1 LSPARRAR
9 PVAPVRGS
17 PFPVPAPSVAMFH
30 KVLIA
35 NRGEIALRIIRACR
49 ELGVRSVAVYSDADA
64 RAPHVREADDAVHIG
79 PAPSAE
85 SYLRGDRIIEAAKRV
100 GAEAIHPGY
109 GFLSER
115 EWFARLVRDSG
126 LTFVGPPAEAIAAMG
141 SKTAARQLAIAAGV
155 PVVPGTTSA
164 LTDAAEAERIADEFG
179 YPVLLKAAA
188 GGGGKGMR
196 VVKERAELSG
206 ALDAARREAKNAFG
220 DDAVYVEKY
229 IVGPRHV
236 EIQVLGDQYGAM
248 VSLGERECSVQRR
261 HQKMIEEAP
270 SVAVSPD
277 LRREMGATAVRAAL
291 AAGYVNAGTCEFLLD
306 QDGRYYFLE
315 MNTRLQVEHP
325 VTELVTGIDLVQWQ
339 LRVAA
344 GEHLPFTQEQ
354 IVPRGWAIECRITSE
369 DPANGF
375 LPSTGRIAYLHVPTG
390 PGVRWDGGVEVG
402 SEVGLH
408 YDPMLAKLI
417 VWAPDRAQAVDRMHR
432 ALGELTVHGVKTSRD
447 FHLRVMEDDE
457 FRRGAIE
464 IQWLERRLP
473 SIIGTAPPDAGVRAA
488 AIAAAL
494 LAHRDR
500 TGRVGTSPNGR
511 ATNGGSAAAPSSPVA
526 ESRDGWKQ
534 AARREAVGD
543 R

>member
-1 LSPARRAR
+1 
-9 PVAPVRGS
+9 
-17 PFPVPAPSVAMFH
+17 MFS
-30 KVLIA
+30 KILIA
-35 NRGEIALRIIRACR
+35 NRGEIALRVIRACHEMGIR
-49 ELGVRSVAVYSDADA
+49 AVAVYSDADA
-64 RAPHVREADDAVHIG
+64 RAPHVRAADEAIHIG
-79 PAPSAE
+79 RAPSSE
-85 SYLRGDRIIEAAKRV
+85 SYLHGERIIEAAKKT
-100 GAEAIHPGY
+100 GAQAIHPGY

-115 EWFARLVRDSG
+115 EWFARAVRDAG
-126 LTFVGPPAEAIAAMG
+126 LVFVGPPAEAIAAMG
-141 SKTAARQLAIAAGV
+141 SKTAARQLAIKAGV
-155 PVVPGTTSA
+155 PIVPGTTEP
-164 LTDAAEAERIADEFG
+164 LRDAREAREIAERFG

-196 VVKERAELSG
+196 VVHAAD
-206 ALDAARREAKNAFG
+206 ALDSSLETARREAKAAFG

-236 EIQVLGDQYGAM
+236 EIQVLGDTHGNM
-248 VSLGERECSVQRR
+248 LSLNERECSVQRR

-277 LRREMGATAVRAAL
+277 LRRRMGETAVRAAS

-306 QDGRYYFLE
+306 AKGDFYFLE

-344 GEHLPFTQEQ
+344 GERLPFAQQ
-354 IVPRGWAIECRITSE
+354 DIVPRGWAIECRITSE

-375 LPSTGRIAYLHVPTG
+375 LPSTGRIRHLHLPMG
-390 PGVRWDGGVEVG
+390 PGVRWDGGIEVG
-402 SEVGLH
+402 SEVTLF

-417 VWAPDRAQAVDRMHR
+417 VWAPTRELAIARMHR
-432 ALGELTVHGVKTSRD
+432 ALLELTIEGVDTSRD
-447 FHLRVMEDDE
+447 FHLRVMEDDD

-473 SIIGTAPPDAGVRAA
+473 SLLGAAAPESQVRIA

-494 LAHRDR
+494 LVDRERATPRDR
-500 TGRVGTSPNGR
+500 ATLSAVG
-511 ATNGGSAAAPSSPVA
+511 
-526 ESRDGWKQ
+526 ESKLDGWKR
-534 AARREAVGD
+534 AARLDAQR
-543 R
+543 